1 MNTTI
6 VKFPE
11 STEVERDWGYEQTLV
26 VASGKYAMKKLFLK
40 KGKKGGLQFH
50 MRKDEAIY
58 VLHGKLIV
66 RYEDEQGNLR
76 EKICGPGDYAHF
88 PNGAVH
94 QEEAIEDTL
103 ILECTTPH
111 ANDRVRVDSE
121 NEQKEFGL
129 QTTREDEIKYL

>member
-1 MNTTI
+1 
-6 VKFPE
+6 
-11 STEVERDWGYEQTLV
+11 
-26 VASGKYAMKKLFLK
+26 MKKLFLK

-66 RYEDEQGNLR
+66 RYEDEQGNLK

-94 QEEAIEDTL
+94 QEEALEDTL

-111 ANDRVRVDSE
+111 ANDRVRVDSASD
-121 NEQKEFGL
+121 QKEFGL